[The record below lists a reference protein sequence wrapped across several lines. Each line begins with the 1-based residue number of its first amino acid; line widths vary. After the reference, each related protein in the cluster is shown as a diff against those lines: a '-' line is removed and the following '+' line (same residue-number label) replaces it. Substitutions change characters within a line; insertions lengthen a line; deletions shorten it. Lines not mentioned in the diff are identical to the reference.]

1 MERKY
6 VNTVSEE
13 KYICSICGE
22 EYIGYG
28 NNAQPVNDGRCCD
41 ECNRRTV
48 IPIRASIALDRG
60 ASGVDTQ
67 STIPAIQTGGTR

>member
-13 KYICSICGE
+13 KHICSICGE

-48 IPIRASIALDRG
+48 IHIRVILMNSKGR
-60 ASGVDTQ
+60 
-67 STIPAIQTGGTR
+67 STEENYFLQQQD

>member
-22 EYIGYG
+22 EYIGY
-28 NNAQPVNDGRCCD
+28 ATSQ
-41 ECNRRTV
+41 
-48 IPIRASIALDRG
+48 
-60 ASGVDTQ
+60 
-67 STIPAIQTGGTR
+67 

>member
-13 KYICSICGE
+13 KHICSICGE

-28 NNAQPVNDGRCCD
+28 NNAQPVND
-41 ECNRRTV
+41 
-48 IPIRASIALDRG
+48 
-60 ASGVDTQ
+60 
-67 STIPAIQTGGTR
+67 